1 MANTWTSIVT
11 QVTHAAAAKT
21 YAQLY
26 NAGTRVL
33 RVYRVYVVNASLTAS
48 TPSAN
53 TFPIFQLGRITTAIQ
68 AAGSTTGC
76 TTTAHD
82 STASAL
88 SSVTFNTNPTT
99 AAPSAIFRR
108 RLYSPDD
115 YAASV
120 MKIDNLQGM
129 IPLSILWD
137 GGYGD
142 TNVEPIT
149 IIQNEGL
156 ILYSPASA
164 AQGACDVIFEFTDSA
179 T

>member
-21 YAQLY
+21 YAQLW
-26 NAGTRVL
+26 NGGTRVL
-33 RVYRVYVVNASLTAS
+33 RVYRVFVINASLTAS
-48 TPSAN
+48 TPTAN
-53 TFPIFQLGRITTAIQ
+53 TFPIFQLGRITGSIQ
-68 AAGSTTGC
+68 ASGSTTNC

-88 SSVTFNTNPTT
+88 SSVTFNTAPTA
-99 AAPSAIFRR
+99 AAPSSIFRR
-108 RLYSPDD
+108 QLYSPDD

-129 IPLSILWD
+129 VPLAILWD

-142 TNVEPIT
+142 SNVEPIVLT
-149 IIQNEGL
+149 QDQGL

-164 AQGACDVIFEFTDSA
+164 AQGACDVTFEFTDSA

>member
-33 RVYRVYVVNASLTAS
+33 RVYRVFVVNASLTAS
-48 TPSAN
+48 SPSAN

-68 AAGSTTGC
+68 AAGSTTNC

-82 STASAL
+82 STNSAL

-99 AAPSAIFRR
+99 AAPGVVFRR
-108 RLYSPDD
+108 QLFSPDD
-115 YAASV
+115 FAASV
-120 MKIDNLQGM
+120 MKIDNLHGM
-129 IPLSILWD
+129 IPLTVLWD

-142 TNVEPIT
+142 ANVEPIT
-149 IIQNEGL
+149 ILQNQGL

-164 AQGACDVIFEFTDSA
+164 AQGACDVIFEYTDSA